1 MRDYFR
7 DILASANDQDPG
19 SVRLLRGVLTA
30 ATLSIAGIA
39 LLLALINREKV
50 GVGFAGAVTLAFL
63 SGLALWCSY
72 RNLHWPGRLLFPL
85 LALGSL
91 TFMAIQI
98 DGLHDSTV
106 VGFTLVIIFA
116 SLLTGQRAIPLAT
129 FATLLGIWAVA
140 YADLTGINQSM
151 FARNTKFNDALGLAV
166 VISLIQIIAAAS
178 LNGLMSRLNF
188 ALKTTRASE
197 QGQIKANQELREL
210 QVTLER
216 RVVERTAVAERL
228 RAEAEAARQDL
239 EAQMWVVAGQ
249 AALAEKM
256 RGEQSIPLLADNI
269 IVQLGRYLGAQA
281 GALYLLEENLLHLRG
296 SYAFTPRAD
305 FHGEF
310 RLGEG
315 WVGQAAVDQRA
326 LLVDCPA
333 NAAVISTALVEL
345 LPRQVLAVPFE
356 EGGRVVGVIELAAL
370 TEFTAAQMHF
380 LERVAENIG
389 VAFRTAQARQR
400 LAEVLLET
408 QQQAEELQAQ
418 EEELRAANE
427 ELQAQTG
434 ADGSQPRRRRL

>member
-1 MRDYFR
+1 
-7 DILASANDQDPG
+7 
-19 SVRLLRGVLTA
+19 
-30 ATLSIAGIA
+30 
-39 LLLALINREKV
+39 
-50 GVGFAGAVTLAFL
+50 
-63 SGLALWCSY
+63 
-72 RNLHWPGRLLFPL
+72 
-85 LALGSL
+85 
-91 TFMAIQI
+91 
-98 DGLHDSTV
+98 
-106 VGFTLVIIFA
+106 
-116 SLLTGQRAIPLAT
+116 
-129 FATLLGIWAVA
+129 
-140 YADLTGINQSM
+140 
-151 FARNTKFNDALGLAV
+151 V

-333 NAAVISTALVEL
+333 SAAVISTALVEL

-408 QQQAEELQAQ
+408 QQQTEELQAQ

-427 ELQAQTG
+427 ELQAQAEHLSSIRSTERG
-434 ADGSQPRRRRL
+434 KP

>member
-1 MRDYFR
+1 MMAFALIIFLGMLGPVLLGRHDSLAR
-7 DILASANDQDPG
+7 NLILVGTLLIGLVAFGLGRTRFYKWGSILLVFGIASTGFALVLTGLANDPSNALNTTLPLVLVMG
-19 SVRLLRGVLTA
+19 SAILSLRGQLFLTLFCGFGPMILPLSSSWVTFESGMIRDGGIFLVLGLLLIGITVFRNRLEKTRLDEISVSNQA
-30 ATLSIAGIA
+30 LQTIQATL
-39 LLLALINREKV
+39 
-50 GVGFAGAVTLAFL
+50 
-63 SGLALWCSY
+63 
-72 RNLHWPGRLLFPL
+72 
-85 LALGSL
+85 
-91 TFMAIQI
+91 
-98 DGLHDSTV
+98 
-106 VGFTLVIIFA
+106 
-116 SLLTGQRAIPLAT
+116 
-129 FATLLGIWAVA
+129 
-140 YADLTGINQSM
+140 
-151 FARNTKFNDALGLAV
+151 
-166 VISLIQIIAAAS
+166 
-178 LNGLMSRLNF
+178 
-188 ALKTTRASE
+188 E
-197 QGQIKANQELREL
+197 Q
-210 QVTLER
+210 QVTER
-216 RVVERTAVAERL
+216 SRAAETARFQAETARS
-228 RAEAEAARQDL
+228 EAEAARQDL

-256 RGEQSIPLLADNI
+256 RGEQSIPQLADNI
-269 IVQLGRYLGAQA
+269 IVQLSRYLGAQA

-333 NAAVISTALVEL
+333 SAAVISTALVEL

-408 QQQAEELQAQ
+408 QQQTEELQAQ

-427 ELQAQTG
+427 ELQAQAEHLSSIRSTERG
-434 ADGSQPRRRRL
+434 KP